1 MIFLSFNNIVL
12 FLCYL
17 INLILK
23 NILFTLSLL
32 ISLCSNGQNRTAIIN
47 DLVKQSTKAKGMDAG
62 GGMILIKGINENNE
76 VFVYVYNTTSEETIK
91 QYKKAISKQYFIN
104 QSPTQFSKVAK
115 KNNIVAKWRYLYNNK
130 KAIEITVYPNEWND

>member
-12 FLCYL
+12 YL
-17 INLILK
+17 TYSNNLIMK
-23 NILFTLSLL
+23 NILFILTLL
-32 ISLCSNGQNRTAIIN
+32 ISLCSNGQTRTAIIN

-76 VFVYVYNTTSEETIK
+76 VFVYVYNTTNEETLK
-91 QYKKAISKQYFIN
+91 QYKKALSKQYFIN

-115 KNNIVAKWRYLYNNK
+115 KNNIVTKWRYLYNNK
-130 KAIEITVYPNEWND
+130 KSIEITVYPNEWND

>member
-1 MIFLSFNNIVL
+1 MTYST
-12 FLCYL
+12 
-17 INLILK
+17 NLIMK
-23 NILFTLSLL
+23 NILFTLTLL
-32 ISLCSNGQNRTAIIN
+32 ISLCSNGQTRTAIIN

-76 VFVYVYNTTSEETIK
+76 VFVYVYNTANEETLK

-115 KNNIVAKWRYLYNNK
+115 KNNIVTKWRYLYNNK
-130 KAIEITVYPNEWND
+130 KSIEITVYPNEWND